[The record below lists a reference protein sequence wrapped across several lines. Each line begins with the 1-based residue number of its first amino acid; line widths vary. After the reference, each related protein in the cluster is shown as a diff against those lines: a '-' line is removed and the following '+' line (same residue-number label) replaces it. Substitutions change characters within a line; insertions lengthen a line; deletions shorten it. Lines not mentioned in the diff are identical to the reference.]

1 MIREEARKALLKAPL
16 FQAFDPAVFDA
27 YITHGLYE
35 DPHTGFVH
43 LKCPPACEGSEY
55 TENRTMNEGWE
66 LLPTLDESVEL
77 RWILGG
83 RDDAS
88 SLYVSHPILFLI
100 FTYACTGL
108 VDAIYHKESHGVV
121 RKMLRT

>member
-1 MIREEARKALLKAPL
+1 MNREEARKALLKAPL
-16 FQAFDPAVFDA
+16 FQAFEPAVFDA

-35 DPHTGFVH
+35 DPTTGFVH

-55 TENRTMNEGWE
+55 TENRTMHEGWE
-66 LLPTLDESVEL
+66 LLPTLDERVEL

-88 SLYVSHPILFLI
+88 SLYVSLPALLLLF
-100 FTYACTGL
+100 THACTGL
-108 VDAIYHKESHGVV
+108 VGAIYRKESHGVV
-121 RKMLRT
+121 QKIHRT